1 MSTELVPA
9 EEAPDLATMK
19 RADVPAIWTDYRAKA
34 EALKKTAETLIVTS
48 VDQKAE
54 MKLARATRLSIKDL
68 RVEID
73 HKRKELGEEAL
84 RRKQKIDSDAKEL
97 RDILEPL
104 EARLLEQE
112 KFAERA
118 EEARKAELK
127 AAREKEL
134 VAFGVETQFVDLA
147 TMPEEAYDKFYESA
161 QAGFRAKVAAEKK
174 AKEEA
179 EAKAKADAEERQRV
193 QAENERL
200 KKEAAERDAKAKAER
215 DAAEAEKLR
224 IQKEHEEATRKA
236 KEIADKAAKEAEK
249 KSKAQ
254 EMALQEIQGIQ
265 QQVAIARLGRAGVR
279 EGGTIECIRETLAET
294 EKWEIDES
302 RFGTLTDTAKAAKE
316 SACTGIREMLAAE
329 IKRINHEEEVAKERA
344 AREKLEAEA
353 REREAKIAADKKA
366 VEQAAKKAARAPDKQ
381 KVLAFA
387 SALIALPTPE
397 CTTAEGQVIAGEI
410 NDRIDAFAQWLNEKA
425 GAL

>member
-1 MSTELVPA
+1 MSTEIVPA

-34 EALKKTAETLIVTS
+34 EALKKTAETLTVTS

-84 RRKQKIDSDAKEL
+84 RRKQKIDADAKEL

-118 EEARKAELK
+118 EETRKIELK
-127 AAREKEL
+127 ASREKEL
-134 VAFGVETQFVDLA
+134 AAFGVDTQFVDQA

-161 QAGFRAKVAAEKK
+161 QAGFRAKIAAEKK
-174 AKEEA
+174 AKEEQ

-200 KKEAAERDAKAKAER
+200 KKEAAESEDRARAETLRLEKINDAMLAIREGETDALRLCRTAEAVRLEIEYVEKREITAEIYQEKVDAAQQLKAEVLASMR
-215 DAAEAEKLR
+215 K
-224 IQKEHEEATRKA
+224 IYQK
-236 KEIADKAAKEAEK
+236 
-249 KSKAQ
+249 
-254 EMALQEIQGIQ
+254 
-265 QQVAIARLGRAGVR
+265 RL
-279 EGGTIECIRETLAET
+279 
-294 EKWEIDES
+294 K
-302 RFGTLTDTAKAAKE
+302 
-316 SACTGIREMLAAE
+316 
-329 IKRINHEEEVAKERA
+329 EEEVAIAAAKAEQERAAKAKQDIEAAEKKAAEERA

-353 REREAKIAADKKA
+353 REREAKIVADKKA
-366 VEQAAKKAARAPDKQ
+366 ADAAVRKAARAPDKQ
-381 KVLAFA
+381 KVMAFA

-397 CTTAEGQVIAGEI
+397 CTTPEGQAITGEI
-410 NDRIDAFAQWLNEKA
+410 NDRVDAFATWLNEKA